1 MARHR
6 ASDSEDETTIM
17 PAVPPQE
24 ATDATMLLP
33 KIGLAADG
41 KAGAAMDGTPNGGT
55 GATANGTEV
64 TADLT
69 AVPADQAKPL
79 PGTAKPVPHKVTGRA
94 VATDET
100 TILGIIPPAPPPVFY
115 DDSKPRDM
123 WSGDPVPAPV
133 KAIKK
138 KDGYQSIHAEYTRPS
153 IANRIRLVLRGTGEV
168 MITFGLIVLLFAAY
182 EVWGKTAI
190 VEGHQHEYA
199 RQLDDLWNTDPTV
212 TTPLPS
218 AAPSAPAKAAGPNLA
233 NVIARLYIPRMGKN
247 WVVVQGV
254 TQEDI
259 RYAPGHY
266 PKTAMP
272 GQDGNFSVAGH
283 RNRAIFWDLD
293 WLRPEDK
300 IIVETKST
308 WYIYKVTMTQVVLP
322 TQVEVVQPV
331 PPGMNPGKLITLTTC
346 NPKFNNY
353 QRLIVH
359 GEYVY
364 ELPRTAGRPIELG
377 G

>member
-1 MARHR
+1 MSRHR
-6 ASDSEDETTIM
+6 ASDSGDDTTII
-17 PAVPPQE
+17 PAVPPQP
-24 ATDATMLLP
+24 APDATVLLP
-33 KIGLAADG
+33 KIGSDTTDPRPETTVPL
-41 KAGAAMDGTPNGGT
+41 GTVKPI
-55 GATANGTEV
+55 
-64 TADLT
+64 
-69 AVPADQAKPL
+69 PA
-79 PGTAKPVPHKVTGRA
+79 KVSGRA

-100 TILGIIPPAPPPVFY
+100 MILGVILPAPPPVFY
-115 DDSKPRDM
+115 DDSKPRDR
-123 WSGDPVPAPV
+123 WSGDPVPPPV
-133 KAIKK
+133 KAIK
-138 KDGYQSIHAEYTRPS
+138 RR
-153 IANRIRLVLRGTGEV
+153 NRIRTGLRGAGEV

-190 VEGHQHEYA
+190 IESHQSEYA
-199 RQLDDLWNTDPTV
+199 HQLDELWNTDPTV
-212 TTPLPS
+212 VGPTPS
-218 AAPSAPAKAAGPNLA
+218 AAPSGAPVKAGPNLA

-254 TQEDI
+254 TPADI

-266 PKTAMP
+266 PKSAMP
-272 GQDGNFSVAGH
+272 GQDGNFAVAGH
-283 RNRAIFWDLD
+283 RIRAIFWDLD
-293 WLRPEDK
+293 LLKPDDK

-308 WYIYKVTMTQVVLP
+308 WYIYKVVMSRAVLP

-346 NPKFNNY
+346 NPKFDNY

-364 ELPRTAGRPIELG
+364 QLPRSAGRPIELG

>member
-6 ASDSEDETTIM
+6 ASNHDDETTIM
-17 PAVPPQE
+17 PAVPVDDDAAPQ
-24 ATDATMLLP
+24 DHTMLLP
-33 KIGLAADG
+33 TIS
-41 KAGAAMDGTPNGGT
+41 
-55 GATANGTEV
+55 
-64 TADLT
+64 
-69 AVPADQAKPL
+69 
-79 PGTAKPVPHKVTGRA
+79 PGTAKPAPHKASGRA
-94 VATDET
+94 AATDET
-100 TILGIIPPAPPPVFY
+100 TILGVIPAAPPPVFF
-115 DDSKPRDM
+115 DDAKPRDR
-123 WSGDPVPAPV
+123 WSGDPLPPPV

-138 KDGYQSIHAEYTRPS
+138 QDGYLSIHAEYTRVS
-153 IANRIRLVLRGTGEV
+153 IGSVIRTSLRGAGEI
-168 MITFGLIVLLFAAY
+168 MITFGLVVLLFAAY

-190 VEGHQHEYA
+190 VDAHQNDYSH
-199 RQLDDLWNTDPTV
+199 QLDTLWDTDPTV
-212 TTPLPS
+212 GVVPS
-218 AAPSAPAKAAGPNLA
+218 ASPSASPAANPGPNMA

-247 WVVVQGV
+247 WVVVNGV
-254 TQEDI
+254 TPNDI

-266 PKTAMP
+266 PNTAMP
-272 GQDGNFSVAGH
+272 GQEGNFAVAGH
-283 RNRAIFWDLD
+283 RIRSIFWDLD
-293 WLRPEDK
+293 WLKPGDN

-308 WYIYKVTMTQVVLP
+308 WYVYKVALVRVVLP

-346 NPKFNNY
+346 NPHFDNY